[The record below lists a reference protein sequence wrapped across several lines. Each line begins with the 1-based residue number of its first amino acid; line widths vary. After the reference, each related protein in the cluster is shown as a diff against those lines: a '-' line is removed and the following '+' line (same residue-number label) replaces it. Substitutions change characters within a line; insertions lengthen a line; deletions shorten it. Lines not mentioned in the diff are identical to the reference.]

1 MLSSPA
7 VSAPEHT
14 LRITPTGTPRATI
27 LFVPPLFEEAN
38 RTRRTL
44 VLAMRALA
52 ADGFATLLP
61 DLPGQNESLVPLE
74 QVDLASWQN
83 ALADTAATID
93 GPLIIA
99 SLRGGALIDHQA
111 KAVAWWRLAPVGGA
125 SLLRTLM
132 RARVAADRE
141 AGVTSSLDS
150 LQAEAATAPL
160 LLAGNK
166 LSPAMIAQLGA
177 AEIQPVAPLRTV
189 ALGSGADAIAG
200 TPLWLRA
207 EPGED
212 SAMAEAIAADIAAWS
227 TTCGIS

>member
-1 MLSSPA
+1 MPT
-7 VSAPEHT
+7 PEHI
-14 LRITPTGTPRATI
+14 LRITPTAAPRATI
-27 LFVPPLFEEAN
+27 LFVPPLFDEAN

-52 ADGFATLLP
+52 SNRFTTLLP
-61 DLPGQNESLVPLE
+61 DFPGQNESLVPLE
-74 QVDLASWQN
+74 QADLASWQN

-93 GPLIIA
+93 GPLVIA
-99 SLRGGALIDHQA
+99 SLRGGALIDHHA
-111 KAVAWWRLAPVGGA
+111 KAAAWWRLAPVSGA

-132 RARVAADRE
+132 RARIAADRE

-150 LQAEAATAPL
+150 LQTDAATAAL

-166 LSPAMIAQLGA
+166 LSPAMIAQLGT
-177 AEIQPVAPLRTV
+177 AETHPVAPFRTV
-189 ALGSGADAIAG
+189 TLGSGADAIAG

-212 SAMAEAIAADIAAWS
+212 TAMAKAIAADITAWS

>member
-1 MLSSPA
+1 MAA
-7 VSAPEHT
+7 VPPEHI
-14 LRITPTGTPRATI
+14 LRIVPTAALRATI

-61 DLPGQNESLVPLE
+61 DLPGQNESLAPLE
-74 QVDLASWQN
+74 QIELANWQN
-83 ALADTAATID
+83 ALAEVAATID
-93 GPLIIA
+93 GPLVIA
-99 SLRGGALIDHQA
+99 SLRGGALIDHHA
-111 KAVAWWRLAPVGGA
+111 KAAAWWRLAPVGGA

-141 AGVTSSLDS
+141 AGITSSLDS

-160 LLAGNK
+160 LLAGNL
-166 LSPAMIAQLGA
+166 LSPAMMEQLGS
-177 AEIQPVAPLRTV
+177 AEVEPVAPLRTV
-189 ALGSGADAIAG
+189 TLGSGADAIAG

-212 SAMAEAIAADIAAWS
+212 GAMAEAIAADIAAWS
-227 TTCGIS
+227 QTCGIT

>member
-1 MLSSPA
+1 MA
-7 VSAPEHT
+7 EHCF
-14 LRITPTGTPRATI
+14 RITPTGTPRATI
-27 LFVPPLFEEAN
+27 LIVPPLFEEAN

-52 ADGFATLLP
+52 ADGFAALLP

-74 QVDLASWQN
+74 KVDLASWQN
-83 ALADTAATID
+83 ALAEAAATID
-93 GPLIIA
+93 GPQIIA
-99 SLRGGALIDHQA
+99 SLRGGALIDHHA
-111 KAVAWWRLAPVGGA
+111 KAAAWWRLAPVGGA

-141 AGVTSSLDS
+141 GGVTSSLDS

-160 LLAGNK
+160 LLAGNR
-166 LSPAMIAQLGA
+166 LSPAMIAQLGS
-177 AEIQPVAPLRTV
+177 AETQPVARLRTV
-189 ALGSGADAIAG
+189 TLGSGADAIAG

-212 SAMAEAIAADIAAWS
+212 AAMAKAIAADIAAWS
-227 TTCGIS
+227 TACGIS

>member
-1 MLSSPA
+1 MPPPT
-7 VSAPEHT
+7 PEHIF
-14 LRITPTGTPRATI
+14 RISPVGTSRATV

-52 ADGFATLLP
+52 RHGLAAVLP
-61 DLPGQNESLVPLE
+61 DLPGQNESLVPLA
-74 QVDLASWQN
+74 QTDLHRWQE
-83 ALADTAATID
+83 ALAEVSATLD

-99 SLRGGALIDHQA
+99 SLRGGALIDHRA
-111 KAVAWWRLAPVGGA
+111 SAAAWWRLAPIGGA

-141 AGVTSSLDS
+141 AGLTSSLDS

-160 LLAGNK
+160 LLAGNL
-166 LSPAMIAQLGA
+166 LSPAMMGQLGS
-177 AEIQPVAPLRTV
+177 AEVEPVAPLRTV
-189 ALGSGADAIAG
+189 TLGSGADAIAG

-212 SAMAEAIAADIAAWS
+212 GAMAEAIAADIAAWS
-227 TTCGIS
+227 QTCGIS

>member
-1 MLSSPA
+1 MA
-7 VSAPEHT
+7 EHRFY
-14 LRITPTGTPRATI
+14 LEPTTAPRATI

-52 ADGFATLLP
+52 ADGFAALLP
-61 DLPGQNESLVPLE
+61 DLPGQNDSLVPLE
-74 QVDLASWQN
+74 QVDLTTWQS
-83 ALADTAATID
+83 ALADIAATID

-99 SLRGGALIDHQA
+99 SLRGGTLIDHCA
-111 KAVAWWRLAPVGGA
+111 KATAWWRLAPVGGA
-125 SLLRTLM
+125 SLLRTLL

-141 AGVTSSLDS
+141 AGLTSSLDI
-150 LQAEAATAPL
+150 LQTEAATAPL
-160 LLAGNK
+160 LLAGNR
-166 LSPAMIAQLGA
+166 LSPAMMAQLGA
-177 AEIQPVAPLRTV
+177 AETQPVAPRRTV
-189 ALGSGADAIAG
+189 TLGTGADAVAG

-212 SAMAEAIAADIAAWS
+212 SAMAAAIAADITAWS

>member
-1 MLSSPA
+1 MA
-7 VSAPEHT
+7 TAAPEHI
-14 LRITPTGTPRATI
+14 LHITPAGSPRATI

-38 RTRRTL
+38 RSRRTL

-74 QVDLASWQN
+74 QVDLAIWQN
-83 ALADTAATID
+83 VLADAAATID

-99 SLRGGALIDHQA
+99 SLRGGALIDHHA
-111 KAVAWWRLAPVGGA
+111 KAAAWWRLAPVGGA

-141 AGVTSSLDS
+141 GGVTSSLDS

-177 AEIQPVAPLRTV
+177 AEIHPVAPFRTV
-189 ALGSGADAIAG
+189 TLGSGADAVAG

-212 SAMAEAIAADIAAWS
+212 ATMAAAIAADISAWS

>member
-1 MLSSPA
+1 MA
-7 VSAPEHT
+7 EHCF
-14 LRITPTGTPRATI
+14 RITPTGTPRATI
-27 LFVPPLFEEAN
+27 LIVPPLFEEAN

-52 ADGFATLLP
+52 ADGFAALLP

-74 QVDLASWQN
+74 KVDLASWQN
-83 ALADTAATID
+83 ALAEAAATID

-99 SLRGGALIDHQA
+99 SLRGGALIDHHP
-111 KAVAWWRLAPVGGA
+111 KAAAWWRLAPVGGA

-141 AGVTSSLDS
+141 GGVTSSLDG

-160 LLAGNK
+160 LLAGNR
-166 LSPAMIAQLGA
+166 LSPAMIAQLGS
-177 AEIQPVAPLRTV
+177 AETQPVARLRTV
-189 ALGSGADAIAG
+189 TLGSGADAIAG

-212 SAMAEAIAADIAAWS
+212 AAMAKAIAADIAAWS
-227 TTCGIS
+227 TACGIS